1 MGSMNEAEGLAVAQ
15 PESAERSLS
24 ASAEVCTLRNWLGD
38 VTLNIPNYQRPY
50 KWSLAQVQQLLLD
63 IEQQAQVT
71 TQNQGAISVG
81 LIAGSQID
89 F

>member
-1 MGSMNEAEGLAVAQ
+1 MTEKTGVHDLQAQAQILSMKAWLTHQ
-15 PESAERSLS
+15 PGQPALH
-24 ASAEVCTLRNWLGD
+24 
-38 VTLNIPNYQRPY
+38 IPDYQRPY
-50 KWSLAQVQQLLLD
+50 NWSLAQVQQLLLD